1 MKIFE
6 IASTP
11 ARFLLEARARIDH
24 PEDILFDENGV
35 TGATRALQAIEHT
48 ASDPAGTTTIKWDG
62 SPAVIFGWL
71 DPETFIVTDKA
82 GIGAQSYDGKPTSG
96 DALTAMIY
104 NRKPDQPGR
113 AEYASRFGSIY
124 DLLKRATPMRP
135 AGRLIQ
141 GDLLWMSNN
150 DLRELDD
157 AVEFQP
163 NKVKYR
169 IDKTSDL
176 GRRIKRSQAGIA
188 IHGYYPSVVAA
199 ASAEGEAKPAT
210 PESLKIKDSPGLVVL
225 GPSTNISE
233 GEKFK
238 LPKAQI
244 SQVKKLLSS
253 PAAQKID
260 DMLDPF
266 NVGAM
271 KISNLADLFKTYITF
286 RAGLGT
292 AGLEDAAEGFVKWVQ
307 SPASKLTANKQQN
320 VLAHIKRYQ
329 RAYTTMWQII
339 AGLTELKHQL
349 KDQFDQRAGG
359 KEGQVQPANG
369 HEGFVAVTPHGRIK
383 LVNRPV
389 FMKKGLK

>member
-6 IASTP
+6 IAGAAKQRP
-11 ARFLLEARARIDH
+11 LFEARARIDH

-35 TGATRALQAIEHT
+35 VGALRALQALEHT
-48 ASDPAGTTTIKWDG
+48 AEDPAGTTTIKWDG

-82 GIGAQSYDGKPTSG
+82 GIGARGYDGKPTSG

-113 AEYASRFGSIY
+113 AEYATRFGSLY

-135 AGRLIQ
+135 VGRLIQ

-150 DLRELDD
+150 DLHDTND
-157 AVEFQP
+157 VVEFQP

-169 IDKTSDL
+169 IDKTSKL
-176 GRRIKRSQAGIA
+176 GRLIKRSQAGIA
-188 IHGYYPSVVAA
+188 IHSYYPNAETA
-199 ASAEGEAKPAT
+199 ASISGEAKPAT
-210 PESLKIKDSPGLVVL
+210 PEILKIKNSPGLVVF
-225 GPSTNISE
+225 GPSTDIGK

-238 LPKAQI
+238 LPKSRI
-244 SQVKKLLSS
+244 SQIKKLLAS
-253 PAAQKID
+253 PAAQKIN

-292 AGLEDAAEGFVKWVQ
+292 EGLDNAADNFIEWVK
-307 SPASKLTANKQQN
+307 SPDSRLTTNKQQN
-320 VLAHIKRYQ
+320 ILAHIKQYRQ
-329 RAYTTMWQII
+329 AYTVMWQII
-339 AGLTELKHQL
+339 ADLTELKHQL
-349 KDQFDQRAGG
+349 KDQFDQHAGG
-359 KEGQVQPANG
+359 QEGQVHTADG
-369 HEGFVAVTPHGRIK
+369 HEGFVSVTPHGRIK

-389 FMKKGLK
+389 FMKKA